1 MANVCYSTE
10 LRVPNYPVMLSNWRS
25 TTVSLKTYP
34 LLKCLGYTRLMTE
47 PTSWFTSEL
56 LLLLFFGFHYV
67 LYLLISQPFHYFLYL
82 NLLLNPF
89 HQLFLSIKKLIAYG
103 KLKFLEIFLSKY
115 EISFWFCLSGSS
127 KFLNSKGLSYIVYF
141 RIAKRKENM
150 FLKSSKKKM

>member
-10 LRVPNYPVMLSNWRS
+10 LRVPNYPVMLSNWCS

-34 LLKCLGYTRLMTE
+34 PSKVLGLHKINARTYILVHLRVTT
-47 PTSWFTSEL
+47 FA
-56 LLLLFFGFHYV
+56 FFRFSLCV
-67 LYLLISQPFHYFLYL
+67 IFIDLSAFHYFLYL

-89 HQLFLSIKKLIAYG
+89 HQLFLSIKKLTAYG

-115 EISFWFCLSGSS
+115 EILFWFCLSGSS

>member
-10 LRVPNYPVMLSNWRS
+10 LRVPNYPVILSNWCS

-34 LLKCLGYTRLMTE
+34 PSKVLGLHKIDDRTYILVHLRVTT
-47 PTSWFTSEL
+47 FA
-56 LLLLFFGFHYV
+56 FFRFSLCV
-67 LYLLISQPFHYFLYL
+67 IFIDLSAFHYFLYL

-89 HQLFLSIKKLIAYG
+89 HQLFLSIKKLTAYG

-115 EISFWFCLSGSS
+115 EILFWFCLSGSS